1 MSPHRRRDDRARVA
15 RAVGTRIL
23 ACAIA
28 LALVA
33 APARAATSVTVA
45 MRAGW
50 RATSG
55 ALEALI
61 GVGDVGD
68 ADAFWWTASALDR
81 SREDGSVDCAT
92 SVRSVVE
99 GALRDGGRA
108 RAMGLALGA
117 RAYSPRLESVRE
129 MATRATGGSEAC
141 CRVVI
146 NGRVHEDAET
156 LKAALESDEGLESG
170 GETPTTRDAAYAG
183 TFNESLATAFAYMA
197 PGTRCYSA
205 MHDALVAA
213 VEAGVVNY
221 ALRPVLF
228 DASCAREDACA
239 AYGATEDELQL
250 TGFGVELAVKNM
262 EYKAI
267 DDSKVTEGGEGDV
280 SGGENESTEE
290 SVSGF
295 HFATLTERHPE
306 HADGLSAFREEL
318 SRKSALASDAPLKLW
333 DIKDLGLQAT
343 QRIALSAD
351 PLTELVELSQNFP
364 SLANPLSRMK
374 LNATMVKEV
383 KANHKIVRPG
393 GLVMSLNGEN
403 LELDTIDIYTL
414 TETISRE
421 IEFSAALR
429 RVGLPD
435 AVISEVLRLPKRSR
449 KGVKIDTTSPVF
461 AFYNDVEKDARY
473 ATWSKDVRKL
483 LAPTQSGFP
492 QVRQNLYNLVVI
504 MDPSRGSTWDLVAML
519 DYFANNGI
527 PVRIAQ
533 VIVTD
538 MAEENAVG
546 PSGEKI
552 DETFGRRVARAANYL
567 LSEHSTRA
575 YVDFLSR
582 VAEAREQDQPQSYFS
597 MGTFFPPTWDA
608 ARDAFAS
615 VLEEI
620 AADEFDADALL
631 RDFESA
637 DASKADKRLDAVRE
651 ALREKGLRTQS
662 FLLNGEYARESHA
675 FAYGTTLEQLL
686 SHQLRQEMD
695 TVRRLVSAGTLT
707 SSNVL
712 KVVNEGAV
720 FKYVPWILD
729 EDENVS
735 VYARPVD
742 RESVSALEYAH
753 AGDVESVKP
762 MSLVVVADAD
772 SDRGARVIAE
782 VAKHVASSGGS
793 MSRFTVAHVGHA
805 ATMGKRS
812 RAVQAALRATKHRE
826 KILPFIR
833 ELLDVESFGADPEDV
848 ATRVG
853 LFTSEFSRSMADDEL
868 ASVVSRQSRR
878 FARHYDLKSKC
889 SIVAGGRVLDLMN
902 RDCKI
907 DAGDVG
913 VLAAVEMSKRTK
925 HVFDVVSEGVR
936 DVDART
942 LSSIISDTSA
952 VVAMKERSASN
963 KRVVGSLD
971 EIIRKAKSTS
981 FRAGR
986 GTSIKIE
993 AILDPLSKEAQRV
1006 APVLALLRDRLGDEV
1021 TIEIVLNPVDNLS
1034 KLPLTS
1040 YYRYVVP
1047 TMSAE
1052 EAPKAIITNV
1062 PTHKTLT
1069 MHVDFPEAWMVTT
1082 HKASYDLDN
1091 LILKDISERIV
1102 RAEYRLESLLVTGH
1116 ATDGASGN
1124 PARGTQLVLENPSSS
1139 SGTIVMSNL
1148 GYFQLP
1154 ASPGVRKLSLR
1165 AGRSADVFKFAE
1177 IEDLLYP
1184 EAPNAQPSTDGTS
1197 VEVLVDSFR
1206 GRQLATTFTKRRG
1219 MEREDVLSDD
1229 ATWKK
1234 SSWITNAFKKKERVH
1249 IFSVASGHLYE
1260 RFLKIMMASVK
1271 RTTKNPVKFWFI
1283 KNWLSPSF
1291 KEFLPHMAKEYDF
1304 EFELVSYKWPTWL
1317 NKQTEKQRIIWAYK
1331 ILFLDVL
1338 FPLELNKVIFV
1349 DADQIVR
1356 ADMNELWTM
1365 DLHGAPY
1372 GYTPM
1377 CDNNKE
1383 MEGFRFWKQGFWK
1396 NHLRGRPYHISALYV
1411 VDLDRFR
1418 ALAAGDQLRVMYDT
1432 LSRDPG
1438 SLANLDQDLPNY
1450 AQHEVP
1456 IFSLP
1461 QPWLW
1466 CESWCGNETKS
1477 VAKTIDLCNN
1487 PLTKEPKLEGARR
1500 IVAEWPGLDEEV
1512 RAFTARVEE
1521 GMKNPSDANAAANV
1535 RDEL

>member
-1 MSPHRRRDDRARVA
+1 MSPQRRRDDRARVA
-15 RAVGTRIL
+15 RAATLI
-23 ACAIA
+23 IA
-28 LALVA
+28 LALA
-33 APARAATSVTVA
+33 LAPAPARAATSVTVA
-45 MRAGW
+45 MSAGW

-68 ADAFWWTASALDR
+68 ADAFWWAASALDR
-81 SREDGSVDCAT
+81 SHEDGSVDCAAR
-92 SVRSVVE
+92 VRSVVE
-99 GALRDGGRA
+99 RALRDGGRA
-108 RAMGLALGA
+108 RAMRLALGV
-117 RAYSPRLESVRE
+117 RAYSPRLESARE
-129 MATRATGGSEAC
+129 MATRATGVSDAC

-156 LKAALESDEGLESG
+156 LKTALESGEGLESG

-205 MHDALVAA
+205 MHDVLAAA
-213 VEAGVVNY
+213 VEAGLVNY

-228 DASCAREDACA
+228 DAACAREDACA
-239 AYGATEDELQL
+239 AYGATEDKLQL

-267 DDSKVTEGGEGDV
+267 DDSKVAEGGEGDV
-280 SGGENESTEE
+280 SGGVDATTEE
-290 SVSGF
+290 SVAGF
-295 HFATLTERHPE
+295 NFATLTERHPE
-306 HADGLSAFREEL
+306 HADGLRAFREEL

-351 PLTELVELSQNFP
+351 PLTELVEVSQNFP
-364 SLANPLSRMK
+364 SLANSLSRMK
-374 LNATMVKEV
+374 LNTTMVKEV

-435 AVISEVLRLPKRSR
+435 AVVSEVLRLPKHSR

-461 AFYNDVEKDARY
+461 AFYNDIEKDAKY
-473 ATWSKDVRKL
+473 ATWSRDVRKL
-483 LAPTQSGFP
+483 LAPMQAGMP
-492 QVRQNLYNLVVI
+492 QVRHNLYNLVVI

-538 MAEENAVG
+538 IAEENAAG
-546 PSGEKI
+546 PASEKI

-567 LSEHSTRA
+567 LSEYSTSA
-575 YVDFLSR
+575 YIDFLTR
-582 VAEAREQDQPQSYFS
+582 VAGAREPDQPPSYFS
-597 MGTFFPPTWDA
+597 MGTFFPPTWAA
-608 ARDAFAS
+608 ARDAFVS

-620 AADEFDADALL
+620 ADDDEFDADVLL

-637 DASKADKRLDAVRE
+637 DASMADKRVDDVRA
-651 ALREKGLRTQS
+651 ALREKGLQTQS
-662 FLLNGEYARESHA
+662 FLMNGEYSRESHA
-675 FAYGTTLEQLL
+675 IAYGTTLDQLL
-686 SHQLRQEMD
+686 SHQLRKEMD
-695 TVRRLVSAGTLT
+695 SVRRLVSVGTLT
-707 SSNVL
+707 SSNVAEVL
-712 KVVNEGAV
+712 NEGAV
-720 FKYVPWILD
+720 AKYVPWILD
-729 EDENVS
+729 EDDNVP
-735 VYARPVD
+735 VYARPVE

-762 MSLVVVADAD
+762 MSLVVLADAD

-782 VAKHVASSGGS
+782 VAKHIESSGGS
-793 MSRFTVAHVGHA
+793 MSRFTVAHVGDA
-805 ATMGKRS
+805 ATMGKRA

-826 KILPFIR
+826 KVVPFIR
-833 ELLDVESFGADPEDV
+833 ELLDGASVDVDPEDV

-853 LFTSEFSRSMADDEL
+853 LSTSEFSRSMADDEL
-868 ASVVSRQSRR
+868 ASVVSLQSRR
-878 FARHYDLKSKC
+878 FARHHDLKSKC
-889 SIVAGGRVLDLMN
+889 AIVAGGRVLDLVH
-902 RDCKI
+902 RKCDV

-913 VLAAVEMSKRTK
+913 VLVAVEMSKRTK
-925 HVFDVVSEGVR
+925 HIFDVVSEGMHS
-936 DVDART
+936 VDAQT
-942 LSSIISDTSA
+942 LSSIVSDTSA

-963 KRVVGSLD
+963 KRAVESLD
-971 EIIRKAKSTS
+971 EIVRKAKSTS

-1006 APVLALLRDRLGDEV
+1006 APVLALLRDRLSDEV

-1034 KLPLTS
+1034 ELPLTS

-1091 LILKDISERIV
+1091 LILKDIPERIV

-1116 ATDGASGN
+1116 ATDGSSGK

-1165 AGRSADVFKFAE
+1165 SGRSADVFKFAE
-1177 IEDLLYP
+1177 IEDLLDP
-1184 EAPNAQPSTDGTS
+1184 EAPNAPPSKDGTS

-1206 GRQLATTFTKRRG
+1206 GRQLATTFAKRPG
-1219 MEREDVLSDD
+1219 MERQDVLNDD
-1229 ATWKK
+1229 ANSKK
-1234 SSWITNAFKKKERVH
+1234 SSWMTSAFKKKEKERIH

-1271 RTTKNPVKFWFI
+1271 RTTTNPVKFWFI

-1365 DLHGAPY
+1365 NLHGAPY

-1418 ALAAGDQLRVMYDT
+1418 ALAAGDQLRVMYDS

-1521 GMKNPSDANAAANV
+1521 GMKKPSAANAEANV